1 MKTTSKN
8 DEEWWI
14 QFPNNVSSPLI
25 PIKVANGSLVLQ
37 IETIAGQSGL
47 GRSNSYYK
55 AISASQYSWSFGL
68 AELGSISLIW
78 SKTGLSIYLLTS
90 KLLNLIMRGVLDP
103 FIIVGE
109 GPQET
114 QIYFEAFEDLSMSQQ

>member
-1 MKTTSKN
+1 MALYYCQL
-8 DEEWWI
+8 EL
-14 QFPNNVSSPLI
+14 FRV
-25 PIKVANGSLVLQ
+25 GS
-37 IETIAGQSGL
+37 
-47 GRSNSYYK
+47 GRSNSDYK

-109 GPQET
+109 GP
-114 QIYFEAFEDLSMSQQ
+114 